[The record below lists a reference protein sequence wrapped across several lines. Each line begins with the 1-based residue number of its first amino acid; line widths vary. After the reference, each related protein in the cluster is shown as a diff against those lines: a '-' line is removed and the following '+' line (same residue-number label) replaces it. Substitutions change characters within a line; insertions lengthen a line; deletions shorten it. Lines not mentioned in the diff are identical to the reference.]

1 MFKFRIIG
9 FALLMALL
17 GGIFFWEAGGVWL
30 FIAAAPAMVGAA
42 VGECCSMMNKSG
54 KPALAVPAGMVT
66 WLIAVGCTMG
76 FLHQA
81 AWLASGMLL
90 LLIIL
95 FSCAALLPMQEETLR
110 KIFNSAGAIL
120 LLAPSLILLLCSF
133 FLESRSGQRELWL
146 IFLCLVTK
154 ATDTGGYIVGT
165 LTSKLPGG
173 NHKIAPKVSPKK
185 SYEGLIGGLI
195 LSVGVSLLFYH
206 FAPEAGMP
214 WYIVCAVILSFGSFF
229 GDLTESAIKRMC
241 EIKDS
246 GSFVPGM
253 GGAFD
258 VLDSFIYN
266 GALFMPLYLV
276 KELF

>member
-76 FLHQA
+76 FLHRA

-95 FSCAALLPMQEETLR
+95 FSCAALLSMQEEMLR

-133 FLESRSGQRELWL
+133 FLESRSGQRGLWL

-173 NHKIAPKVSPKK
+173 NHKIAPALSPKK
-185 SYEGLIGGLI
+185 SWEGLIGGML
-195 LSVGVSLLFYH
+195 LSLAVGWAFSR
-206 FAPEAGMP
+206 FANYAPLP
-214 WYIVCAVILSFGSFF
+214 WYLITAAVLSLGSFF
-229 GDLTESAIKRMC
+229 GDLAESAVKRMC
-241 EIKDS
+241 NVKDS
-246 GSFVPGM
+246 GHWVPGM

-258 VLDSFIYN
+258 VLDSFIFN
-266 GALFMPLYLV
+266 GTLFYLLL
-276 KELF
+276 KLI

>member
-95 FSCAALLPMQEETLR
+95 FSCAALLSMQEETLR

-133 FLESRSGQRELWL
+133 FLESRSGQRGLWL